1 MTAQGEALALS
12 KADFYEKKGG
22 AGGFWAKE
30 QPPQSVNLLNLFRHP
45 KQLVDLTPAEL
56 EIFIQEHEAVLV
68 DVRTPG
74 EYHSGH
80 IKGAQPA
87 PLGTTASQLSGLDR
101 SAPVVLICKTGH
113 RSQAAARELIA
124 MGFTS
129 VHHLKGGMDTW
140 KRGQRAVDK
149 P

>member
-1 MTAQGEALALS
+1 M
-12 KADFYEKKGG
+12 
-22 AGGFWAKE
+22 
-30 QPPQSVNLLNLFRHP
+30 NLFRHP

-56 EIFIQEHEAVLV
+56 ELFIQEHEAVLV

-80 IKGAQPA
+80 VKGAQPA

-101 SAPVVLICKTGH
+101 NAPVVLICKTGH
-113 RSQAAARELIA
+113 RSQAAAWELIG

-140 KRGQRAVDK
+140 KREQHAVDK